1 MEASTTR
8 RASPARP
15 AKKRLAKPH
24 AAKPDPAT
32 PRKRSAPA
40 VGATGSPPAAP
51 ARQRRTATNP
61 AKVPGTGRVT
71 GPLPPHD
78 DAAFIE
84 RLGLIAEES
93 GMPRMAGRV
102 LAWLLIC
109 HEPRQSFGE
118 IVDALGASKGSIS
131 AMTRVLLQ
139 LGLIERVTQ
148 GGDRRDFFQLHPEAW
163 TRFLHQRVE
172 MIRRFRDLAG
182 EAVIRLDGP
191 PKRRQR
197 LRAMYELY
205 DWWEQEASA
214 MMTRWDSGKARN
226 PSSRRT
232 R

>member
-1 MEASTTR
+1 MR
-8 RASPARP
+8 RR
-15 AKKRLAKPH
+15 R
-24 AAKPDPAT
+24 
-32 PRKRSAPA
+32 
-40 VGATGSPPAAP
+40 GATGAAVP
-51 ARQRRTATNP
+51 ARKRRTATNP

-78 DAAFIE
+78 DGDFLE
-84 RLGLIAEES
+84 RLGLLAEES

-118 IVDALGASKGSIS
+118 IVDALGTSKGSIS

-182 EAVIRLDGP
+182 EAVARLEGT
-191 PKRRQR
+191 PKRRER
-197 LRAMYELY
+197 LKAMYELY
-205 DWWEQEASA
+205 DWWEADASA
-214 MMTRWDSGKARN
+214 TLVRWESERARRT
-226 PSSRRT
+226 SRRGT